1 MTSSSPGGSDPLRAT
16 PDGTAAAT
24 AHPATAA
31 PLLELS
37 GLTVRLAVEDGS
49 RAVLDGID
57 LSLAPGEALGLVG
70 ESGSGK
76 SMTVRAVT
84 RLLPGGAEVDGTVR
98 FEGQDVNAMS
108 GPELRAY
115 RDRGVGMIFQD
126 PRAHINPTRR
136 IGAFLTEALIRNR
149 GTGRREAEARAAAV
163 LAEVGIDSPER
174 RLRQYPHEL
183 SGGMLQRVMIASVLL
198 AEPRLILADEPTTA
212 LDVTI
217 QAEVVGI
224 LDRLRRERGMGMVF
238 ITHDLDLALAV
249 CRRVAVMYA
258 GRIVEVREAEELHR
272 RAAHPYTL
280 GLLGS
285 RPSIDERADRL
296 DAIPG
301 RPVSA
306 FESGPGCAFADRCAH
321 VQPVCREERPEL
333 EPFQGG
339 LVRCHRVAEIHSRQ
353 DQEASA

>member
-1 MTSSSPGGSDPLRAT
+1 MTV
-16 PDGTAAAT
+16 
-24 AHPATAA
+24 

-37 GLTVRLAVEDGS
+37 GLTVEVQGEDGP
-49 RAVLDGID
+49 RPLLDGID
-57 LSLAPGEALGLVG
+57 LSLEPGEALGLVG

-84 RLLPGGAEVDGTVR
+84 RLLPRGVEAGGSIR
-98 FEGQDVNAMS
+98 FEGTDVAAMDA
-108 GPELRAY
+108 GALRRY
-115 RDRGVGMIFQD
+115 RDSGVGMIFQD

-136 IGAFLTEALIRNR
+136 IGSFLTEALVRNR
-149 GTGRREAEARAAAV
+149 GTARKEAEARAVAV
-163 LAEVGIDSPER
+163 LAEVGIDDPAR
-174 RLRQYPHEL
+174 RMRQYPHEL

-217 QAEVVGI
+217 QSEVVGI

-258 GRIVEVREAEELHR
+258 GRIVEIREAEELHR

-285 RPSIDERADRL
+285 RPSIDARADRL
-296 DAIPG
+296 NAIPG

-306 FESGPGCAFADRCAH
+306 FEAGTGCAFADRCAH
-321 VQPVCREERPEL
+321 VRPVCREQRPEL
-333 EPFQGG
+333 EPFRGG
-339 LVRCHRVAEIHSRQ
+339 LVRCHRVAELALAAEEVSV
-353 DQEASA
+353 

>member
-1 MTSSSPGGSDPLRAT
+1 MST
-16 PDGTAAAT
+16 
-24 AHPATAA
+24 
-31 PLLELS
+31 PLLEIS
-37 GLTVRLAVEDGS
+37 GLTVRLGAGGPDD
-49 RAVLDGID
+49 RPVLDGVD

-84 RLLPGGAEVDGTVR
+84 RLLPPRAELGGGIR
-98 FEGQDVNAMS
+98 FEGRDVAAMD
-108 GPELRAY
+108 GAELRGY
-115 RDRGVGMIFQD
+115 RDSGVGMVFQD

-136 IGAFLTEALIRNR
+136 IGAFLTEALTRNR
-149 GTGRREAEARAAAV
+149 GVPRRQAEQRAAAV
-163 LAEVGIDSPER
+163 LAEVGIDDPVR

-249 CRRVAVMYA
+249 CGRVAVMYA
-258 GRIVEVREAEELHR
+258 GRIVEIRDSAELHR

-285 RPSIDERADRL
+285 RPSIEARAERL
-296 DAIPG
+296 SAIPG

-306 FESGPGCAFADRCAH
+306 FEAGDGCAFAARCGHAR
-321 VQPVCREERPEL
+321 PVCGERPPAL
-333 EPFQGG
+333 EPFRGG
-339 LVRCHRVAEIHSRQ
+339 LVRCHRVAEISLE
-353 DQEASA
+353 EATA

>member
-1 MTSSSPGGSDPLRAT
+1 MT
-16 PDGTAAAT
+16 
-24 AHPATAA
+24 A
-31 PLLELS
+31 PLLEIS
-37 GLTVRLAVEDGS
+37 RLTVHLGADAPEQRP
-49 RAVLDGID
+49 VLDGVD
-57 LSLAPGEALGLVG
+57 LTLAPGEALGLVG

-84 RLLPGGAEVDGTVR
+84 RLLPPGADQGGTIR
-98 FEGQDVNAMS
+98 FEGRDVAAMDAAA
-108 GPELRAY
+108 LRGY

-136 IGAFLTEALIRNR
+136 IGAFLTEALVRNR
-149 GTGRREAEARAAAV
+149 GTARREAEARAAAV
-163 LAEVGIDSPER
+163 LAEVGIDDPLR

-258 GRIVEVREAEELHR
+258 GRIVEIRESAELHR
-272 RAAHPYTL
+272 RASHPYTL

-285 RPSIDERADRL
+285 RPSIEARAERL
-296 DAIPG
+296 SAIPG

-306 FESGPGCAFADRCAH
+306 FEAGPGCAFAERCAH
-321 VQPVCREERPEL
+321 VRPVCREQRPEL
-333 EPFQGG
+333 EPFRGG
-339 LVRCHRVAEIHSRQ
+339 LVRCHRVAEISLE
-353 DQEASA
+353 EATA

>member
-1 MTSSSPGGSDPLRAT
+1 LEISD
-16 PDGTAAAT
+16 
-24 AHPATAA
+24 
-31 PLLELS
+31 
-37 GLTVRLAVEDGS
+37 LTVRLAGGGAEP
-49 RAVLDGID
+49 RPVLEGVG
-57 LSLAPGEALGLVG
+57 LSLGPGEALGLVG

-76 SMTVRAVT
+76 SMTVRAAT
-84 RLLPGGAEVDGTVR
+84 RLLPPGARLEGEIR
-98 FEGQDVNAMS
+98 FEGTDVTGLS
-108 GPELRAY
+108 GPGLRAY
-115 RDRGVGMIFQD
+115 RDTGVGMVFQD

-149 GTGRREAEARAAAV
+149 GVGRREAASRAIAV
-163 LAEVGIDSPER
+163 LEEVGIDEPAR

-249 CRRVAVMYA
+249 CGRVAVMYA
-258 GRIVEVREAEELHR
+258 GRIVEVRDAEELHAQ
-272 RAAHPYTL
+272 AAHPYTL

-285 RPSIDERADRL
+285 RPSIDERAARL
-296 DAIPG
+296 AAIPG
-301 RPVSA
+301 RPRSA
-306 FESGPGCAFADRCAH
+306 FEAGPGCAFADRCVHARE
-321 VQPVCREERPEL
+321 VCTGAAPGLREFR
-333 EPFQGG
+333 GG
-339 LVRCHRVAEIHSRQ
+339 RVRCHLVEKIHEAGAREAVREGGVA
-353 DQEASA
+353 

>member
-1 MTSSSPGGSDPLRAT
+1 M
-16 PDGTAAAT
+16 TAAT
-24 AHPATAA
+24 

-37 GLTVRLAVEDGS
+37 GLTVHLAATGGPAGGAASAPGGADAP
-49 RAVLDGID
+49 RPVLDGID
-57 LSLAPGEALGLVG
+57 LTLAPGEALGLVG

-84 RLLPGGAEVDGTVR
+84 RLLPPGARLAGGVR
-98 FEGQDVNAMS
+98 FEGRDVTAMS
-108 GPELRAY
+108 PAELRGY
-115 RDRGVGMIFQD
+115 RDTGVGLVFQD

-136 IGAFLTEALIRNR
+136 VGAFLTEALVRNR
-149 GTGRREAEARAAAV
+149 RVPRRQAEARAAAV
-163 LAEVGIDSPER
+163 LAEVGIDDPAR

-217 QAEVVGI
+217 QAEVVSI
-224 LDRLRRERGMGMVF
+224 LDRLRRERGLGMVF

-249 CRRVAVMYA
+249 CGRVAVMYA
-258 GRIVEVREAEELHR
+258 GRIVEIREAAGLHQ

-285 RPSIDERADRL
+285 RPSIEERAERL
-296 DAIPG
+296 SAIPG

-306 FESGPGCAFADRCAH
+306 FEAGPGCAFADRCGH
-321 VQPVCREERPEL
+321 VRPVCREVRPEL
-333 EPFQGG
+333 EPFRGG
-339 LVRCHRVAEIHSRQ
+339 LVRCHRAAETASETAL
-353 DQEASA
+353 QEAPA

>member
-1 MTSSSPGGSDPLRAT
+1 MTDNA
-16 PDGTAAAT
+16 
-24 AHPATAA
+24 
-31 PLLELS
+31 LLEVS
-37 GLTVRLAVEDGS
+37 GLTVHLPGGEEEDA
-49 RAVLDGID
+49 RPVLDGVD

-76 SMTVRAVT
+76 SMTVRAVA
-84 RLLPGGAEVDGTVR
+84 RLLPRGARTQGSIT
-98 FEGQDVNAMS
+98 FEGEEVTGMRA
-108 GPELRAY
+108 PRLRAY
-115 RDRGVGMIFQD
+115 RDAGVGMIFQD

-136 IGAFLTEALIRNR
+136 VGAFLIEALVRNR
-149 GTGRREAEARAAAV
+149 GVAKRAALERAGAV
-163 LAEVGIDSPER
+163 LAEVGIDDPAR

-183 SGGMLQRVMIASVLL
+183 SGGMLQRVMIAAVLL

-249 CRRVAVMYA
+249 CGRVAVMYA
-258 GRIVEVREAEELHR
+258 GRVIEVRDAAGLHE

-285 RPSIDERADRL
+285 RPSIDVRAPRL
-296 DAIPG
+296 SAIPG
-301 RPVSA
+301 RPRSA
-306 FESGPGCAFADRCAH
+306 FEAGPGCAFADRCAH
-321 VQPVCREERPEL
+321 AAAVCRERPPEL
-333 EPFQGG
+333 AAWRDG
-339 LVRCHRVAEIHSRQ
+339 LVRCHRVAEIDREQ
-353 DQEASA
+353 VRA

>member
-1 MTSSSPGGSDPLRAT
+1 MTAPT
-16 PDGTAAAT
+16 
-24 AHPATAA
+24 A
-31 PLLELS
+31 PLLEIS
-37 GLTVRLAVEDGS
+37 GLTVRLGAGGEAA
-49 RAVLDGID
+49 RPVLDGID
-57 LSLAPGEALGLVG
+57 LTLAPGEALGLVG

-84 RLLPGGAEVDGTVR
+84 RLLPPGAELGGSVR
-98 FEGQDVNAMS
+98 FEGRDVAAMD
-108 GPELRAY
+108 PAALRGY
-115 RDRGVGMIFQD
+115 RDSGVGMVFQD

-136 IGAFLTEALIRNR
+136 IGAFLTEALVRNR
-149 GTGRREAEARAAAV
+149 GVPRRRAEQRAAEV
-163 LAEVGIDSPER
+163 LAEVGIDDPRR

-258 GRIVEVREAEELHR
+258 GRIVEIRDSAELHR
-272 RAAHPYTL
+272 RASHPYTL

-285 RPSIDERADRL
+285 RPSIEARAERL
-296 DAIPG
+296 SAIPG

-306 FESGPGCAFADRCAH
+306 YEAGPGCAFADRCAH
-321 VQPVCREERPEL
+321 VRPVCRERRPEL
-333 EPFQGG
+333 EPFRGG
-339 LVRCHRVAEIHSRQ
+339 SVRCHRVAEISHE
-353 DQEASA
+353 EATA

>member
-1 MTSSSPGGSDPLRAT
+1 M
-16 PDGTAAAT
+16 TAAV
-24 AHPATAA
+24 

-37 GLTVRLAVEDGS
+37 GLTVHLAATAAAPAGGD
-49 RAVLDGID
+49 APKPVLDGID
-57 LSLAPGEALGLVG
+57 LTLAPGEALGLVG

-84 RLLPGGAEVDGTVR
+84 RLLPPGAQLSGGVR
-98 FEGQDVNAMS
+98 FEGRDVTAMS
-108 GPELRAY
+108 PAELRGY
-115 RDRGVGMIFQD
+115 RDTGVGMVFQD
-126 PRAHINPTRR
+126 PPAHINPTRR
-136 IGAFLTEALIRNR
+136 IGAFLTEALVRNR
-149 GTGRREAEARAAAV
+149 AVGRRQAEARAAAV
-163 LAEVGIDSPER
+163 LAEVGIDDPVR

-224 LDRLRRERGMGMVF
+224 LDRLRRERGLGMVF

-249 CRRVAVMYA
+249 CGRVAVMYA
-258 GRIVEVREAEELHR
+258 GRIVEIREAEGLHQ

-296 DAIPG
+296 SAIPG

-306 FESGPGCAFADRCAH
+306 FEAGPGCAFADRCAH
-321 VQPVCREERPEL
+321 AQPVCREARPEL
-333 EPFQGG
+333 EPFRDG
-339 LVRCHRVAEIHSRQ
+339 LVRCHRVAEISRQ
-353 DQEASA
+353 EATA